1 MQNLKMSLGSWCFAS
16 CIDRFATKGYKSSL
30 SLDDMA
36 SQIRQIESLVV
47 EGDSTIKS
55 GGRAGKELL
64 ARKDPPTAIFAS
76 NDLMAIGAMKELQE
90 HGLKVPENVSIIGFD
105 DIPTASLVTPALT
118 TIAQPKYE
126 MGVEAM
132 NLLIRM
138 IEKKGVP
145 KSKVVLD
152 TQLVVRESTKRLI

>member
-1 MQNLKMSLGSWCFAS
+1 MNGAGGSL
-16 CIDRFATKGYKSSL
+16 
-30 SLDDMA
+30 
-36 SQIRQIESLVV
+36 
-47 EGDSTIKS
+47 
-55 GGRAGKELL
+55 AGKELL

-76 NDLMAIGAMKELQE
+76 TDLMAIGAIKKIQGD
-90 HGLKVPENVSIIGFD
+90 GLRVPEDISIIGFD

-126 MGVEAM
+126 MGAEAM

-138 IEKKGVP
+138 IEKKGAF

-152 TQLVVRESTKRLI
+152 TQLIVRESTKRLI